1 MSSLQFILD
10 TDILSLLMRRNT
22 AVFAKARAY
31 LSEHGHFTISII
43 TRYEILRGLKAKDA
57 GKQAERFE
65 EFCSMN
71 TILSIDET
79 VIVQAADIYANLY
92 KRGELIADA
101 DILIAAS
108 ALANGCGIVT
118 NNEAHFRRIV
128 GLHVENW
135 LE

>member
-1 MSSLQFILD
+1 MSSAEFILD
-10 TDILSLLMRRNT
+10 TDILSLLMRKNA
-22 AVFAKARAY
+22 AVLAKASVY
-31 LSEHGHFTISII
+31 VSEHRQFTISII

-65 EFCSMN
+65 DFCGRN
-71 TILSIDET
+71 RILLIDDT
-79 VIVQAADIYANLY
+79 VIIQAADIYADLY
-92 KRGELIADA
+92 KHGELIADA

-128 GLHVENW
+128 GLRVENW
-135 LE
+135 LK